1 MRSPAAEK
9 DEPEEA
15 QGLHLLGHEEGAD
28 GDGKEGADGDGMK
41 GADGDGMILEV
52 NNLEVKSK
60 GEWKTWVMEAFASE
74 LEEGIDGYEL
84 AEQAVRVL
92 GQTEAA
98 KRWNIPNPEDVAHKL
113 LNESYLKRN

>member
-1 MRSPAAEK
+1 
-9 DEPEEA
+9 
-15 QGLHLLGHEEGAD
+15 
-28 GDGKEGADGDGMK
+28 GADGDGMK

-113 LNESYLKRN
+113 LNESYLKRNVEQENRRLYEAMKRDEIRKAKDE